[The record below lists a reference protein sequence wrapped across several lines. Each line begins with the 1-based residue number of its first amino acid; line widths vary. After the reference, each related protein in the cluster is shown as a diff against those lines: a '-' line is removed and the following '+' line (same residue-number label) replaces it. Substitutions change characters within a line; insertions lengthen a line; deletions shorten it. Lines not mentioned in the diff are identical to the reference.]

1 MREEVISQGIELQ
14 RRWLRSIKTQVEQER
29 GGRLSK
35 LDTLSTSLKQLERI
49 TLDNSTQLD
58 DNVRLH
64 KLWSAL
70 RAVQAKADR
79 GNQRFDDELRVL
91 KSVIGSNDA
100 DADKVIQAAVA
111 NVEHSG
117 AAQTGVKSLPSLS
130 SWFTQT
136 VSPRIHSVSLVPT
149 EEGQAGVLS
158 HLSSLAL
165 SKILFRPQPSLVEGD
180 DVNAVLARAEFYLA
194 EKNLDAAAREVNQL
208 KGWPSKLAADWL
220 REARRRLEV
229 QQALDVSQRSLKTL
243 VADNDRSWQP
253 KRRFRR
259 YCWCERSIRRRQK
272 YTRHAD
278 EAFAIVLYT
287 IIQHALRV
295 LA

>member
-29 GGRLSK
+29 GGRLAK

-49 TLDNSTQLD
+49 TLDNSSQLD

-91 KSVIGSNDA
+91 KSVIGGTDA

-111 NVEHSG
+111 NVERSG
-117 AAQTGVKSLPSLS
+117 AAQTGVKSLSSLS

-149 EEGQAGVLS
+149 EEGQAGLLS
-158 HLSSLAL
+158 HLSSLIL
-165 SKILFRPQPSLVEGD
+165 SKALFRPQPSLVQGD

-229 QQALDVSQRSLKTL
+229 QQALDVS
-243 VADNDRSWQP
+243 
-253 KRRFRR
+253 RFSSASS
-259 YCWCERSIRRRQK
+259 CS
-272 YTRHAD
+272 
-278 EAFAIVLYT
+278 
-287 IIQHALRV
+287 
-295 LA
+295 